1 VEDLVNAR
9 AALTPRRTDA
19 SKAGL
24 DGVAFTDTFGNN
36 FGTLNAIED
45 GATHLSQVK
54 GTNHFFVSGGESVV
68 ILVVANASG

>member
-24 DGVAFTDTFGNN
+24 DGVAFSDTFGNN
-36 FGTLNAIED
+36 FGT
-45 GATHLSQVK
+45 
-54 GTNHFFVSGGESVV
+54 
-68 ILVVANASG
+68 VAKVN

>member
-1 VEDLVNAR
+1 MLVDY
-9 AALTPRRTDA
+9 LP
-19 SKAGL
+19 
-24 DGVAFTDTFGNN
+24 
-36 FGTLNAIED
+36 LNAIED